1 MGEGWERGERG
12 EGGGGV
18 VGPSLCKHPH
28 YPRTNTFSPYFALY
42 IQRGG
47 PGRRPPAAVPHPP
60 RSPFPQRSPPQWSA
74 LSWLVCELAARCT
87 SHPPTRILQY
97 FCMNSSVIWRRE
109 REMTLLKVRT
119 IRKRL
124 VRNFILWT
132 VLLGLK
138 FEQLKIYTAYLQV

>member
-1 MGEGWERGERG
+1 MGERG
-12 EGGGGV
+12 EGGGRG
-18 VGPSLCKHPH
+18 
-28 YPRTNTFSPYFALY
+28 
-42 IQRGG
+42 RGG
-47 PGRRPPAAVPHPP
+47 RTMSMQTSPLSSHKYFLSIFCTVYTEGRPWSAAPRSGPPPSTVPLPSAAPPAVVRP
-60 RSPFPQRSPPQWSA
+60 
-74 LSWLVCELAARCT
+74 LLVGMRIGRTL
-87 SHPPTRILQY
+87 HLPPTHQNFAF